1 MGPFTGKFQRQ
12 NVRAAIHRYVLTGY
26 CFFNYRRIILTM
38 FIDIPIFLALYF
50 GYKIVKRTK
59 IVNLKEMD
67 LWSGKEAID
76 RQEHLWPVR
85 KPRNFAERI
94 WFWIA

>member
-1 MGPFTGKFQRQ
+1 M
-12 NVRAAIHRYVLTGY
+12 LTL
-26 CFFNYRRIILTM
+26 FL
-38 FIDIPIFLALYF
+38 DIPVFLALYF

-59 IVNLKEMD
+59 IVKLKEMD

-76 RQEHLWPVR
+76 RQEHMWPVR
-85 KPRNFAERI
+85 EARNWLERI